1 MIEHSKKWAAA
12 RNLIEKSEVH
22 GEDEWRVPVMREFE
36 HKKLDRQSSSQ
47 QAGFVTQDP
56 RWFILDC
63 KVAALLHTSFPLIRF
78 GLKDDTGEFM
88 VPTTNREALLQL
100 EWIELTP
107 TYTSF

>member
-36 HKKLDRQSSSQ
+36 HKKLDRQSSQ

-56 RWFILDC
+56 R
-63 KVAALLHTSFPLIRF
+63 
-78 GLKDDTGEFM
+78 
-88 VPTTNREALLQL
+88 
-100 EWIELTP
+100 
-107 TYTSF
+107 